1 MWYNEKQLGSKM
13 KLGILDIA
21 GICFIVLKLT
31 GVIDWTWEQVL
42 SVPIIVFIIGFVE
55 GLIEYFTKQN
65 EEKE

>member
-1 MWYNEKQLGSKM
+1 M

-21 GICFIVLKLT
+21 AICFIVLKLT

-65 EEKE
+65 EKLK

>member
-1 MWYNEKQLGSKM
+1 M

-55 GLIEYFTKQN
+55 GLIEYFMKKQ
-65 EEKE
+65 EAKE